1 MVSTIVPVAIFL
13 GAAASAALA
22 FYTFWGS
29 LRRNAIENL
38 NKASTSL
45 DASGIRMKSDDM
57 LITIVTIAA
66 AFWIVALLVF
76 RPPVIVGLLL
86 LPVAAALGSA
96 AYYGAVQM
104 RVRARTE
111 AFLNQFETVL
121 RLMASGLRSG
131 LGLQQTLNLVIDET
145 PDPARYEFSRVVGQ
159 TNIGASVHDALD
171 DLASRVKSN
180 ETLMMARVVRINS
193 QTGGDLARVLEQL
206 ANTIKE
212 RRRMRR
218 KVQSLT
224 AEGRAGAWVLG
235 ALPILLGFFVIMT
248 QPEMSHGLL
257 YTPVGHVV
265 LLIILTLEG
274 LGIFTLNR
282 ILKVNV

>member
-1 MVSTIVPVAIFL
+1 MVGTLVPIAIFL

-29 LRRNAIENL
+29 LKRDALQRFGKVSANL
-38 NKASTSL
+38 DTSGL
-45 DASGIRMKSDDM
+45 RMKSEDM
-57 LITIVTIAA
+57 LITWVTIAA
-66 AFWIVALLVF
+66 ALWIGSLLIL
-76 RPPVIVGLLL
+76 RPPFIVGLLL
-86 LPVAAALGSA
+86 LPAAAAVAALTYHAGVKL
-96 AYYGAVQM
+96 
-104 RVRARTE
+104 RVKRRVE

-145 PDPARYEFSRVVGQ
+145 PDPARYEFTRVVGQ
-159 TNIGASVHDALD
+159 TNIGASVYDALD
-171 DLASRVKSN
+171 DLALRVKAN

-218 KVQSLT
+218 KIQSLT

-235 ALPILLGFFVIMT
+235 ALPILLGMFVVTT

-265 LLIILTLEG
+265 LIIILVLEA